1 MYNLFTKLLH
11 KNECLYFN
19 EVKKKKNQMNFKKNY
34 NYIHVKMNKKNS
46 LSKIIKDTVYFF
58 IGKRANINRN
68 NFSIKIN
75 S

>member
-1 MYNLFTKLLH
+1 
-11 KNECLYFN
+11 
-19 EVKKKKNQMNFKKNY
+19 
-34 NYIHVKMNKKNS
+34 MNKKNS

-58 IGKRANINRN
+58 IGKRAKNINRN

>member
-34 NYIHVKMNKKNS
+34 NYTCKNE
-46 LSKIIKDTVYFF
+46 
-58 IGKRANINRN
+58 
-68 NFSIKIN
+68 
-75 S
+75 